1 MSSVSLFGWDEPMKP
16 TGKAKRGQAK
26 GNAAPIGSGPAG
38 ETCKSCQH
46 SYCRSFAKNY
56 WKCGLVPATGG
67 PGSDIRL
74 KWAACSRWEAKQ
86 ETKN

>member
-1 MSSVSLFGWDEPMKP
+1 MKP
-16 TGKAKRGQAK
+16 TIKAKRGQPK
-26 GNAAPIGSGPAG
+26 GFAAPIGSGPQG

-46 SYCRSFAKNY
+46 AYCRSFAKTY
-56 WKCGLVPATGG
+56 WKCALVKATGG

-86 ETKN
+86 GSSND